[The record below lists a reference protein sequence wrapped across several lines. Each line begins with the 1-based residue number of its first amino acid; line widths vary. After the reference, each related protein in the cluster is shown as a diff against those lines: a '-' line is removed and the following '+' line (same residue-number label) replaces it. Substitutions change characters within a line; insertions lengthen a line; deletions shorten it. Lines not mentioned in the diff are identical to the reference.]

1 MLLPVLDKR
10 RFEYS
15 FLGGGASQ
23 EITLQ
28 PAIDVCGHVSGILFV
43 RVHER
48 NMTSGQ
54 SIGLGLYYTLP
65 SGDDPREFT
74 ASSSLTDVTIT
85 SVSPSS
91 TPALLFREFSSP
103 GAFLKLVLT
112 ATQTSVPS
120 TLYAEVSAELLLLKP

>member
-1 MLLPVLDKR
+1 MLIPVLER
-10 RFEYS
+10 RRLEYS
-15 FLGGGASQ
+15 FLGGGVNQ
-23 EITLQ
+23 VLTLQ
-28 PAIDVCGHVSGILFV
+28 PAIGACGYASGILFV

-54 SIGLGLYYTLP
+54 SIALELYYTLP

-85 SVSPSS
+85 SASPSS
-91 TPALLFREFSSP
+91 TPALLYREFSSP

-112 ATQTSVPS
+112 ATQASAPS